1 MAFVV
6 GNGLVQVRTAGSPDS
21 ENNLV
26 DLVHPT
32 NKKMENQGCT
42 FKVDELELVS
52 FLRNGRGALEE
63 QVDVDWD
70 PTR

>member
-1 MAFVV
+1 
-6 GNGLVQVRTAGSPDS
+6 
-21 ENNLV
+21 
-26 DLVHPT
+26 
-32 NKKMENQGCT
+32 MENHQCRI

-70 PTR
+70 PTRWKVSVILVWDPDAKFCLVLGLQ

>member
-1 MAFVV
+1 
-6 GNGLVQVRTAGSPDS
+6 
-21 ENNLV
+21 
-26 DLVHPT
+26 
-32 NKKMENQGCT
+32 METMEGCT

-70 PTR
+70 PTRWEDFVNLVWDLDAKTCLVLGLQ

>member
-1 MAFVV
+1 
-6 GNGLVQVRTAGSPDS
+6 
-21 ENNLV
+21 
-26 DLVHPT
+26 
-32 NKKMENQGCT
+32 METQGCI

-70 PTR
+70 PTRWEDFVNLIWDLEAKSCLFLGLQ

>member
-1 MAFVV
+1 
-6 GNGLVQVRTAGSPDS
+6 
-21 ENNLV
+21 
-26 DLVHPT
+26 
-32 NKKMENQGCT
+32 METKGCN

-70 PTR
+70 RTRWELFVNLVQNPGADFYPVLGLQ